1 MPRQQQTPGHSRAQ
15 SATQGLEA
23 SSSSRRA
30 GYGRAGSASWLL
42 REEMANQQRQEI
54 PATDLRSAPHEGM
67 LLAGRGRGIL
77 SWSAAFTSVA
87 SDSGTSGAGGCNGF
101 YTMPVMDNRC
111 MVGSTM
117 AKRGRTEG
125 SGFRVG
131 RRGRHCLYLSASCN
145 HLLVASDNDFRWRGP
160 YKWHAQCF
168 TDLKQGATITL
179 CSDWLP

>member
-101 YTMPVMDNRC
+101 YTMLI
-111 MVGSTM
+111 
-117 AKRGRTEG
+117 
-125 SGFRVG
+125 
-131 RRGRHCLYLSASCN
+131 RRLSAC
-145 HLLVASDNDFRWRGP
+145 HG
-160 YKWHAQCF
+160 
-168 TDLKQGATITL
+168 
-179 CSDWLP
+179 